1 MTTLT
6 VPVIDLSPFYAGD
19 EQAQRK
25 LAKEI
30 DVVLQDIGFL
40 VVSGHPIDPELIK
53 KTYDVC
59 YEFFGLPE
67 SEKVK
72 ILQPHDYTVRG
83 YSPLMSE
90 GLSYSIG
97 KKTPPDMKESLWAGP
112 PGEPEAKYLM
122 GDPYHSCELA
132 GTHFLPNLWPEKP
145 RDLRPILEEHFRTM
159 RQFGFDLHRLFCI
172 ALGLPENYFYEFIDK
187 PFTSFRAVHYPKLE
201 NEPELGQ
208 VRAGEHSDYDNVTIC
223 TIDPG
228 LQCRNRNGDWVD
240 VPVIENS
247 LVINIGDLLM
257 RWTNDRWVSTR
268 HRVINPPLESDSNR
282 RRMSL
287 IHFVQ
292 CNYDA
297 VIECVP
303 TCQSADRPPKYP
315 PIVAT
320 EYIIEKYT
328 KQTRFEQWSE
338 ENAESYGTADTE
350 SRFEETD
357 STH

>member
-6 VPVIDLSPFYAGD
+6 VPVIDIGPLYSGD
-19 EQAQRK
+19 KRAKEK
-25 LAKEI
+25 LATQV
-30 DVVLQDIGFL
+30 DLLLQDIGFL
-40 VVSGHPIDPELIK
+40 VVRGHPIDPNLIR
-53 KTYDVC
+53 KTYDAC
-59 YEFFGLPE
+59 FEFFALPE
-67 SEKVK
+67 AEKVK

-97 KKTPPDMKESLWAGP
+97 KTTPPDIKESFWAGP
-112 PGEPEAKYLM
+112 PGEPEARYLM
-122 GDPYHSCELA
+122 GSPYYSCELA

-145 RDLRPILEEHFRTM
+145 PELRPIVEEHFRAM
-159 RQFGFDLHRLFCI
+159 RQFGFDLHRLFSI
-172 ALGLPENYFYEFIDK
+172 ALGLPEDYFDKFIDE

-201 NEPELGQ
+201 TAPEPGQ
-208 VRAGEHSDYDNVTIC
+208 IRAGEHSDYDNITIC

-228 LQCRNRNGDWVD
+228 LQCRNRDGDWVD
-240 VPVIENS
+240 VPVLEDT

-268 HRVINPPLESDSNR
+268 HRVINPLLDSEDNQ

-297 VIECVP
+297 VIECLP
-303 TCQSADRPPKYP
+303 TCQRLGHPAKYP
-315 PIVAT
+315 PITAT
-320 EYIIEKYT
+320 EYIIDKYT
-328 KQTRFEQWSE
+328 RQTRFEKWDDKDVKL
-338 ENAESYGTADTE
+338 YGTADTE
-350 SRFEETD
+350 SRFE
-357 STH
+357 